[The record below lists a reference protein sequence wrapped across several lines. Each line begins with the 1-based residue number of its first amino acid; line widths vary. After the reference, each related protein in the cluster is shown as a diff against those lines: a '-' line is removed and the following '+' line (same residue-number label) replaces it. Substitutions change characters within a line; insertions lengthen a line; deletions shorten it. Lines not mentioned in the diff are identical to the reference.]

1 MLRKKCFP
9 GKEFRVAEP
18 VAGLRAV
25 LTPTLVLMGARLR
38 VVLDQLTH
46 VVDADQA
53 GAAIDLTAGL
63 VDTAPAGCAVEAI
76 VPAGSSAT
84 LPGLADV
91 RTLGL
96 ARRELAASW
105 QLGIAPGVGG
115 GLIHSASLMAP
126 LVRHDRVHD
135 NDQTTVTLWDL
146 RAWEAPDALPKT
158 MVAWQRA
165 MLRRAVKHADAVV
178 VPSHAFASRLADV
191 AKLGERIRVIPGA
204 APRDFVVPLDAA
216 ARRDS
221 LSLPGRYLVLTGAP
235 SSLEAGFRAAI
246 AADADAVVLDAPE
259 GSEPGI
265 AEIASAAGL
274 PESRVHVR
282 EKLTVED
289 RAAVFAAASALV
301 ATDPGTSWPWRVV
314 EAMTLGVPV
323 VAVSSGVHRDVI
335 ADGGAIV
342 SVDEIPDAVADAVG
356 SGARRL
362 SVLGSDRAKA
372 FSWMSSAERVWGL
385 HADL

>member
-1 MLRKKCFP
+1 
-9 GKEFRVAEP
+9 
-18 VAGLRAV
+18 
-25 LTPTLVLMGARLR
+25 MGARLR

-53 GAAIDLTAGL
+53 GAAIDLTMGL
-63 VDTAPAGCAVEAI
+63 IDTAPAGCAVEAI
-76 VPAGSSAT
+76 VPAGSSVS

-146 RAWEAPDALPKT
+146 RAWETPDALSKT
-158 MVAWQRA
+158 SVAWQRA
-165 MLRRAVKHADAVV
+165 MLKRAVKHADAVV
-178 VPSHAFASRLADV
+178 VPSHAFASRLAEV

-216 ARRDS
+216 ARRDA
-221 LSLPGRYLVLTGAP
+221 LSLPGRFLVLTGSP
-235 SSLEAGFRAAI
+235 STLESGFRAAI

-259 GSEPGI
+259 GSEPRI
-265 AEIASAAGL
+265 AEMASAAGL
-274 PESRVHVR
+274 SESRVHVR
-282 EKLTVED
+282 EALGLED
-289 RAAVFAAASALV
+289 RAAVFAATAALV
-301 ATDPGTSWPWRVV
+301 ATSDETAWPWRAV

-323 VAVSSGVHRDVI
+323 VAASSGVHQDVI
-335 ADGGAIV
+335 ADGGVVV
-342 SVDEIPDAVADAVG
+342 SAEDIPDAVADAVG
-356 SGARRL
+356 GGARRM

-372 FSWMSSAERVWGL
+372 FSWTSSAERVWGL

>member
-1 MLRKKCFP
+1 
-9 GKEFRVAEP
+9 
-18 VAGLRAV
+18 
-25 LTPTLVLMGARLR
+25 MGARLR
-38 VVLDQLTH
+38 VVLDQLVH

-53 GAAIDLTAGL
+53 AAAVDLAQGL
-63 VDTAPAGCAVEAI
+63 IETAPSGCDVEAI
-76 VPAGSSAT
+76 VPAGSSPHFA
-84 LPGLADV
+84 GLADV

-115 GLIHSASLMAP
+115 GLIHSPTLMAP

-146 RAWEAPDALPKT
+146 RAWEAPDALSKT
-158 MVAWQRA
+158 TVAWQRA

-178 VPSHAFASRLADV
+178 VPSHAFAERLAEI

-204 APRDFVVPLDAA
+204 APLGFVVPLDAA
-216 ARRDS
+216 ARRKA
-221 LSLPGRYLVLTGAP
+221 LSLPASYIVLTGCS
-235 SSLEAGFRAAI
+235 SSLESGFRAAI

-282 EKLTVED
+282 GTLPLED

-301 ATDPGTSWPWRVV
+301 ATDPGIAWPWRAV

-323 VAVSSGVHRDVI
+323 IAATSGVHRDVI
-335 ADGGAIV
+335 ADGGAV
-342 SVDEIPDAVADAVG
+342 VPESEIPDAVADAVG
-356 SGARRL
+356 PGARRM
-362 SVLGSDRAKA
+362 SVLGSDRSRAI
-372 FSWMSSAERVWGL
+372 SWMSSAERVWGL